1 MTTATKTLT
10 IRNAIAE
17 FLGNRVEHSPY
28 LIPLWSPELETQVQ
42 VYPGDSDDNSAVW
55 TNDDG
60 EKFFNLRWPKNAWG
74 EPYYRD
80 QPLTFSPAIH
90 VQYIGSTGWNWVK
103 RQSFW
108 IAFDVDAIEGHKGST
123 GVDDDTL
130 EQFVEAARS
139 LPYVTIIRS
148 KSGRGYHV
156 YLFFDPDN
164 QPKTNNHGEHAA
176 LATFAL
182 SKMSADAGYDF
193 SKVVDVKGGNF
204 WIWADERGERGF
216 ELVQE
221 AVTQLGAADLEGWE
235 ELLTPQS
242 VNNTPEDYQATELSD
257 EHKTILKALEQQP
270 YAFRWLPD
278 KNMAHTHT
286 AAIARLYDTDPNMKG
301 VFATNSKGTDPK
313 KPNCFVTPRPN
324 GVFRVGRFQGA
335 AEHPLWESADGKTW
349 CYINQPMP
357 PLVLLRK
364 FGGPELIFEPAD
376 LETVLSLLG
385 ETLGPN
391 HADIK
396 LPIQVRLRRNTGEF
410 VASFAA
416 NSEPYIEVVNKE
428 TGQSEKVFAAF
439 PGWERTKNGWKK
451 VLPIKHDAQAFTSYM
466 MDGADNLVRYVV
478 TPDNKP
484 AGWATTS
491 NNPDTGNKEWLFH
504 GRSGSIANTVLS
516 DRYGP
521 ITPAIEAAI
530 VQNPWRQVFRPF
542 EPEYVG
548 IRQWNKDAPRFKCG
562 IARYDAPTPF
572 WDKIWNHLGRGLN
585 IAIEN
590 DPVCQALGIRSG
602 AHYLKLWLKLVIE
615 KPDQLLPYMFFFSPQ
630 NCGKS
635 SGGIALG
642 HIIEGVDQ
650 ITMESLTG
658 TFTGELGDKVVCI
671 LDEMNLHGTKAYNTL
686 KRYMSPGSPLRLR
699 PMYAPPYT
707 VKNHLHFWH
716 FANQPDHLPFE
727 DEDTRINVIE
737 VYPIDEKDMV
747 DFPILDAGL
756 KQEAPFM
763 LRRLLEMPLPK
774 QHGRFWLPL
783 INTAAKELVIADKY
797 VGDTDSQRVAFA
809 KFAADRLERGGIV
822 KFCDLFAAYLKS
834 VGQNKTSDGRSLKPY
849 APNTILKHLNDVGF
863 DVTSK
868 EVDTKDFRGKVYVG
882 IQLRAATKE
891 TGGEDV

>member
-1 MTTATKTLT
+1 MVLTKTLT
-10 IRNAIAE
+10 IREGIAE
-17 FLGNRVEHSPY
+17 FLGNRTEHSPY
-28 LIPLWSPELETQVQ
+28 LIPLWSPEMETQVQ
-42 VYPGDSDDNSAVW
+42 VYPGDSDDDDSEVW
-55 TNDDG
+55 TDG
-60 EKFFNLRWPKNAWG
+60 ETTWFNHRWPRNAWA
-74 EPYYRD
+74 EPYYKD
-80 QPLTFSPAIH
+80 KPLTFSPGIH
-90 VQYIGSTGWNWVK
+90 VQYVGSTGWNFVK
-103 RQSFW
+103 RLSFW
-108 IAFDVDAIEGHKGST
+108 LAFDVDSKDGHKGSV
-123 GVDDDTL
+123 GVDDNTL
-130 EQFVEAARS
+130 EEFVEAAGR
-139 LPYVTIIRS
+139 LPYTTILRS
-148 KSGRGYHV
+148 KSGRGYHC
-156 YLFFDPDN
+156 YLFFDESDRPA
-164 QPKTNNHGEHAA
+164 TNNHSEHAA

-182 SKMSADAGYDF
+182 AKMSSDAGYDF

-204 WIWADERGERGF
+204 WIWAAERSPHAF

-221 AVTQLGAADLEGWE
+221 AFSRLRASDLDGWRD
-235 ELLTPQS
+235 LLTPQS
-242 VNNTPEDYQATELSD
+242 VNVTPEDYQATELSD
-257 EHKTILKALEQQP
+257 EHKTILKALEQQG

-286 AAIARLYDTDPNMKG
+286 AAIGRLYETGTVKG
-301 VFATNSKGTDPK
+301 VFATNSKGNDPT
-313 KPNCFVTPRPN
+313 KPNCFLTLRPN
-324 GVFRVGRFQGA
+324 GAFRAGRFQGA
-335 AEHPLWESADGKTW
+335 AEHPLWESSDGKTW

-364 FGGPELIFEPAD
+364 FGGSELVFQPAD
-376 LETVLSLLG
+376 LETVLNLLG

-391 HADIK
+391 HTEIK
-396 LPIQVRLRRNTGEF
+396 QPIQVRSRRNTGEF

-416 NSEPYIEVVNKE
+416 KHEPIMQTVNTE
-428 TGQSEKVFAAF
+428 TGQREDLMPRFE
-439 PGWERTKNGWKK
+439 GWEPVKNGWQKT
-451 VLPIKHDAQAFTSYM
+451 LPIKHDAESFTAYM
-466 MDGADNLVRYVV
+466 MDGVDDLVRFILL
-478 TPDNKP
+478 PDNKP
-484 AGWATTS
+484 AGWATNS
-491 NNPDTGNKEWLFH
+491 NNPDAGRKEWVFH
-504 GRSGSIANTVLS
+504 GRAESIATTILN

-521 ITPAIEAAI
+521 LATEIKASI
-530 VQNPWRQVFRPF
+530 VKNPWREVFRPF
-542 EPEYVG
+542 ESEYVG

-562 IARYDAPTPF
+562 IAQYEAPTPF

-590 DPVCQALGIRSG
+590 DPVCRDLGIQSG
-602 AHYLKLWLKLVIE
+602 AQYLQLWVKIVAE
-615 KPDQLLPYMFFFSPQ
+615 MPAQLLPYLFFFSPQ

-635 SGGIALG
+635 TGGIALG
-642 HIIEGVDQ
+642 HMFEGVDQ

-658 TFTGELGDKVVCI
+658 TFSGELGDKVICI

-716 FANQPDHLPFE
+716 FANAANHLPFE

-737 VYPIDEKDMV
+737 VYPIDDKDMV

-763 LRRLLEMPLPK
+763 LRRLLEMERPK

-797 VGDTDSQRVAFA
+797 VGDTDHQRAAFV
-809 KFAADRLERGGIV
+809 KFAADRLERGGCI
-822 KFCDLFAAYLKS
+822 KFCDLYNAYLAS
-834 VGQNKTSDGRSLKPY
+834 VERITTSDGRSLKPY

-882 IQLRAATKE
+882 VQLRAASE
-891 TGGEDV
+891 ESA